1 MTDPDAANK
10 KEADWSNPE
19 LRSLLNQALAI
30 EFVKATKQPETKTH
44 WLQVLNS
51 STIAALITVILGT
64 VLGSFLSSSIQEK
77 SKKNDTELASY
88 KEYLERERQ
97 VVEQVFQAI
106 GSLEAASQNLIAST
120 GEDFDSTK
128 GTSKEKASV
137 EGLKRQLLQ
146 EYNTADTHWHAQEL
160 QLGLAM
166 DLEHQNDPAVMSA
179 WQNVSSDMTSFSDC
193 ANRWLVTSPPLTT
206 KTMQKEACKDS
217 RSKLNQDLHA
227 LTLSIVAARAKA
239 VAVIGNP
246 GRQAHNQ

>member
-1 MTDPDAANK
+1 MTDPDAVNK
-10 KEADWSNPE
+10 KETDWSDPE

-30 EFVKATKQPETKTH
+30 EFVKATKQPENKTH

-97 VVEQVFQAI
+97 VVERVFQAI

-120 GEDFDSTK
+120 GEDFDTTK

-137 EGLKRQLLQ
+137 EGMKRQLLQ
-146 EYNTADTHWHAQEL
+146 EYNTADTQWHAQEL
-160 QLGLAM
+160 QLGLEM

-179 WQNVSSDMTSFSDC
+179 WQNVSLDMTSFSDC
-193 ANRWLVTSPPLTT
+193 ANRWLVTAPPLTT

-227 LTLSIVAARAKA
+227 LTQSIVSARAKA
-239 VAVIGNP
+239 VAAIGNP
-246 GRQAHNQ
+246 GR